1 MQRNAKI
8 CEKMVLSMKVF
19 SDFWFDHRKYRF
31 WYLLVPRKCEKC
43 VFFILFWM
51 LKWSNGVGENE
62 IIIIWCLSTT
72 YNVKTCQKFNEIAE
86 MTKSWKFSGLLHCG
100 GEGGSIKV
108 ADYLVNFHKIH
119 PFWWVRSTYKT
130 DCWTEFL
137 GGTKR
142 CPEKVLTWDGGG
154 GLLRRRR
161 GVARQ
166 YVLSARRLR
175 LSVHGP
181 RPYV

>member
-1 MQRNAKI
+1 MKKSD
-8 CEKMVLSMKVF
+8 KMVLSMKVF

-86 MTKSWKFSGLLHCG
+86 MTKSWKVPGLLHCASYHISNGNSRVSHTPPPRISLEISGKFENAQIKRGKRIPG
-100 GEGGSIKV
+100 GIGGKMVSSMTRLQVEG
-108 ADYLVNFHKIH
+108 
-119 PFWWVRSTYKT
+119 
-130 DCWTEFL
+130 
-137 GGTKR
+137 R
-142 CPEKVLTWDGGG
+142 C
-154 GLLRRRR
+154 
-161 GVARQ
+161 
-166 YVLSARRLR
+166 
-175 LSVHGP
+175 
-181 RPYV
+181 